1 MNAYSTNILYTTRI
15 YMAGEE
21 FVVHLYLQQERRA
34 TKQKARWCLF
44 SSWRQSNSCLIKV
57 YTATVGSKTKEIT
70 AVEIKTEY
78 YRSECYSVG
87 STSTKITNRRSQ
99 DITVEVGLTLV
110 EMELRKLQEES
121 KHSV

>member
-1 MNAYSTNILYTTRI
+1 
-15 YMAGEE
+15 MAGEE

-44 SSWRQSNSCLIKV
+44 SSWRQLNSRLIKV

-78 YRSECYSVG
+78 YRSECYSGG
-87 STSTKITNRRSQ
+87 SSSTKITYRRSQ

>member
-1 MNAYSTNILYTTRI
+1 
-15 YMAGEE
+15 MAGEE

-34 TKQKARWCLF
+34 TKQKARRCLF
-44 SSWRQSNSCLIKV
+44 SSWRQLNSRLIKV

-78 YRSECYSVG
+78 YRSECYSGG
-87 STSTKITNRRSQ
+87 SSSTKITYRRRSQ
-99 DITVEVGLTLV
+99 DIAVEVGLTLV